1 MELNREQ
8 VIKALECCLVES
20 NCTDCTLHHQYETD
34 CLKYAGVKALALIK
48 EITEENENFKK
59 RLRHL
64 LQSDFIASFDEVNI
78 KTKEY
83 FRDISEADELM
94 DERDRYKRYYF
105 NHCFDELIANKE
117 ADTKADTVRKMQTL
131 IEEKADSCDICLI
144 NSNKPIDII
153 YQISKKQLDQIAN
166 EMLNSSCNDNLCVSC
181 GEVIPEGRQVCPQC
195 DGKSKE
201 SENTN
206 G

>member
-8 VIKALECCLVES
+8 I
-20 NCTDCTLHHQYETD
+20 
-34 CLKYAGVKALALIK
+34 KYALGCCVDGDCYPCPYAEIGAGCRDRMAEDALSLIK
-48 EITEENENFKK
+48 ELTEENENFEK

-117 ADTKADTVRKMQTL
+117 ADIKADTVRKMHSE
-131 IEEKADSCDICLI
+131 IEKRCI
-144 NSNKPIDII
+144 KGGI
-153 YQISKKQLDQIAN
+153 YPAFVKSTIDQIAK
-166 EMLNSSCNDNLCVSC
+166 EM
-181 GEVIPEGRQVCPQC
+181 EEAAY
-195 DGKSKE
+195 E
-201 SENTN
+201 
-206 G
+206 